1 MTYHLEEKNQCKNH
15 YCFKANGG
23 WDWVGNSEKQI
34 KFGCICK
41 DLAVEEEGKMRSAAK
56 KQRRRQRSLIIKE
69 SRKCRKWKS
78 RKQTQKGRSGNSKT
92 LKGQKHVNSKAKGQ
106 QTMNSKA
113 KGQHNSK
120 GKEQRKGRG
129 QQKNNKWNK
138 RERKCATLAKK
149 RKGRYFGF
157 ANYGP
162 GSMAGY
168 IGYPHPIYKGSTFN
182 YFLDSLITFSEKALS
197 HYSEFVCRGDEMVL
211 EPLWRV
217 LWPEICN

>member
-1 MTYHLEEKNQCKNH
+1 
-15 YCFKANGG
+15 
-23 WDWVGNSEKQI
+23 
-34 KFGCICK
+34 
-41 DLAVEEEGKMRSAAK
+41 MRSAVK
-56 KQRRRQRSLIIKE
+56 KQRRRQRSLIVKE

-78 RKQTQKGRSGNSKT
+78 RKQTQNGRTGNSKT
-92 LKGQKHVNSKAKGQ
+92 LKGQKHLNSKTKGQKNVNSKGKGQQTKDSKAKRQHNSKAKGQ
-106 QTMNSKA
+106 
-113 KGQHNSK
+113 
-120 GKEQRKGRG
+120 RKGRG
-129 QQKNNKWNK
+129 RQKSNKWNK
-138 RERKCATLAKK
+138 RERKCATLVKK

-168 IGYPHPIYKGSTFN
+168 IGYPHPIYKGGTFN

>member
-1 MTYHLEEKNQCKNH
+1 
-15 YCFKANGG
+15 
-23 WDWVGNSEKQI
+23 
-34 KFGCICK
+34 
-41 DLAVEEEGKMRSAAK
+41 MRSAAR
-56 KQRRRQRSLIIKE
+56 KQRRRQRSLIVKE

-78 RKQTQKGRSGNSKT
+78 RKQTQKGRTVNSKT
-92 LKGQKHVNSKAKGQ
+92 LKGNNV
-106 QTMNSKA
+106 
-113 KGQHNSK
+113 NSK
-120 GKEQRKGRG
+120 GKGPKNVNLKGKGQRKGRG
-129 QQKNNKWNK
+129 RRKSNKWKK
-138 RERKCATLAKK
+138 RERKCTTLAKK

-162 GSMAGY
+162 GSMTGY

-217 LWPEICN
+217 LWPEICNRTTQMVQTKNGHTPSKPH

>member
-1 MTYHLEEKNQCKNH
+1 
-15 YCFKANGG
+15 
-23 WDWVGNSEKQI
+23 
-34 KFGCICK
+34 
-41 DLAVEEEGKMRSAAK
+41 MRSAVK
-56 KQRRRQRSLIIKE
+56 KQRRRQRSLIVKE
-69 SRKCRKWKS
+69 SRKCRKWRS

-106 QTMNSKA
+106 
-113 KGQHNSK
+113 
-120 GKEQRKGRG
+120 RKGRG
-129 QQKNNKWNK
+129 RQKSNKWNK
-138 RERKCATLAKK
+138 RERKCATLVKK

-162 GSMAGY
+162 GSVAGY
-168 IGYPHPIYKGSTFN
+168 IGYPHPIYKGGTFN

-217 LWPEICN
+217 LWSEIFYRTTQMVQTKNGHTPSKPH